1 MIDILLPN
9 GQSKKYDNP
18 ISSFEI
24 AKEISS
30 SLAKEALIAMVDNDL
45 WDLSRLI
52 DKSCKL
58 KILTKK
64 DPETLAVLRHDA
76 AHIMAEAVLELF
88 PDTQITIGPAIENG
102 FYYDFYRLESFVL
115 EDLNKIEKRMHE
127 IVNRDEKIHR
137 EVWNKQKATKFF
149 EKNDERFNQTFYN

>member
-30 SLAKEALIAMVDNDL
+30 SLAKEALIAKVDNDL

-64 DPETLAVLRHDA
+64 SSL
-76 AHIMAEAVLELF
+76 LF
-88 PDTQITIGPAIENG
+88 SL
-102 FYYDFYRLESFVL
+102 Y
-115 EDLNKIEKRMHE
+115 
-127 IVNRDEKIHR
+127 
-137 EVWNKQKATKFF
+137 
-149 EKNDERFNQTFYN
+149 

>member
-1 MIDILLPN
+1 M
-9 GQSKKYDNP
+9 
-18 ISSFEI
+18 I
-24 AKEISS
+24 AK
-30 SLAKEALIAMVDNDL
+30 VDNDL

-127 IVNRDEKIHR
+127 IVIGTKKFIVKFGINKKLLNFLKRTKKGLKLSWSKVFQMKKKLHFIHK
-137 EVWNKQKATKFF
+137 VNL
-149 EKNDERFNQTFYN
+149 